1 MGRPVAA
8 TLVTGVV
15 RPGMAKRKTLPKDFE
30 ELLEKSDLAG
40 LQAVFDQ
47 CEVDA
52 RGGYAKQTALAFDR
66 CPDELARWL
75 VSRGA
80 DLSARDNWRNTPL
93 HSRARSYRSNIDV
106 LLELGADVNATGPSV
121 GTPLHAAAEN
131 QNALNAAKLV
141 AHRAQ
146 VDARNQQGLTPLELA
161 LRGCVNAKVVE
172 MVQLAKVL
180 LAAGAERTPIMS
192 NFVTEIGKRFE
203 FHRARFDPESVGEA
217 SAALEQLYA
226 LFEVPPVPRRVVH
239 DGKATITVKTTRWQ
253 QQHAE
258 LWNLLVPSSGPAAT
272 VQGEVIRIAGRL
284 GREVLDNGACNWDE
298 GFREMARALLAHVQT
313 LTPLTEAELEGLRP
327 IIRDLERRAD
337 GDLERLTE
345 LAVAWVLRNPNPVP
359 LPKPSYQR

>member
-1 MGRPVAA
+1 
-8 TLVTGVV
+8 
-15 RPGMAKRKTLPKDFE
+15 MAKRKTLPKDFE
-30 ELLEKSDLAG
+30 ELLEKADLAT
-40 LQAVFDQ
+40 LQAVFDK
-47 CEVDA
+47 CELDA

-80 DLSARDNWRNTPL
+80 DLAAPDGWRNTPL
-93 HSRARSYRSNIDV
+93 HSRARSYRSSVEV

-121 GTPLHAAAEN
+121 GTPLHAAADSIN
-131 QNALNAAKLV
+131 PPNAARLV
-141 AHRAQ
+141 AHGAQ

-161 LRGCVNAKVVE
+161 LRGCVNAKIVE

-180 LAAGAERTPIMS
+180 LAAGAERTPIMAT
-192 NFVTEIGKRFE
+192 FVTEIGKRFE
-203 FHRARFDPESVGEA
+203 FHRNGFSREHLEET
-217 SAALEQLYA
+217 SAALDQLYS
-226 LFEVPPVPRRVVH
+226 LFGVAPVPRRVVH
-239 DGKATITVKTTRWQ
+239 DGKAPIAVKATRWQ

-313 LTPLTEAELEGLRP
+313 LTPLTEEELAGLRP

-359 LPKPSYQR
+359 LPAPSYQR